1 MGTGGTDTRHV
12 SFAGV
17 FAVAQRQSELKI
29 SAANAGLPTAG
40 RRKTCKVHVR

>member
-12 SFAGV
+12 PFAGV
-17 FAVAQRQSELKI
+17 FTVALRQSEPTV

-40 RRKTCKVHVR
+40 RRNTC

>member
-17 FAVAQRQSELKI
+17 FAVAQRQGESTV
-29 SAANAGLPTAG
+29 SAANAGAPDNY
-40 RRKTCKVHVR
+40 RDC

>member
-12 SFAGV
+12 PFAGV

-40 RRKTCKVHVR
+40 RRKTC